1 MKRLEFFEKDVIK
14 WSNVYQNADFYKTLL
29 NLKSSNP
36 ALRGGDSNVT
46 TYLLNTTVNDKILA
60 YIRKNGN
67 DEVLVVLNMS
77 KDPVNFSIED
87 EHLSGSFKNV
97 FEKTKRDFSNG
108 KDFNFKPGDYAV
120 FEK

>member
-14 WSNVYQNADFYKTLL
+14 WSNVYQNANFYKTLL

-46 TYLLNTTVNDKILA
+46 TYLLNTTANDKILA

-67 DEVLVVLNMS
+67 DEVLVVLNIS

-87 EHLSGSFKNV
+87 GHLSGSFKNV
-97 FEKTKRDFSNG
+97 FEKTKRDFSSG